1 MTTSERRPVLSL
13 LSFSICAIAFSRLAG
28 DLWRHAGF
36 YRRVHLR
43 GYIFDRYQHI
53 ELEIGALDFFRV
65 RLRIEAVLQVI
76 VLLARSLLQCIRTH
90 VMIGNAESVSGNE
103 RPASTGIESHA
114 RFLQMFEPLR
124 RGLEL
129 ILLLELLEWRIV
141 EQPHS
146 FVGSGRKCCGKQH
159 GKNEAERNH
168 RGM

>member
-1 MTTSERRPVLSL
+1 
-13 LSFSICAIAFSRLAG
+13 
-28 DLWRHAGF
+28 
-36 YRRVHLR
+36 LR
-43 GYIFDRYQHI
+43 GYIFDRHQHI
-53 ELEIGALDFFRV
+53 ELEIGAFDLSRG

-114 RFLQMFEPLR
+114 RFLQMLEPLR

-141 EQPHS
+141 E
-146 FVGSGRKCCGKQH
+146 
-159 GKNEAERNH
+159 
-168 RGM
+168 